1 MLSLVL
7 AAIFFVGI
15 HVCIAG
21 TRLRGLLVARLG
33 EGGFLG
39 LFSALSFAGLI
50 WLTTAYADAPYAP
63 LWGELYALKP
73 LVLIVMLAAF
83 VLVVVGLT
91 TPSPTAMGGAATLD
105 AEEPARGIL
114 RITRHPFLSGVALR
128 AAAHLIV
135 NGEASALVL
144 FGSLLVLALV
154 GPGSI
159 DRKRRRALGARWD
172 RFEAVT
178 SRVPFVAILQGRN
191 RFVASELPRGMLVLA
206 VVVYVA
212 VLATHGL
219 LFGVSPLPR

>member
-7 AAIFFVGI
+7 AALFFVGI

-21 TRLRGLLVARLG
+21 TRLRDVLVARLG
-33 EGGFLG
+33 AQGFLG
-39 LFSALSFAGLI
+39 AFSVLSFVGLI
-50 WLTTAYADAPYAP
+50 WLTTAYADAPYTP

-73 LVLIVMLAAF
+73 LVLLVTLVAF

-91 TPSPTAMGGAATLD
+91 TPSPTAVGGEGVLD
-105 AEEPARGIL
+105 ATEPARGIL
-114 RITRHPFLSGVALR
+114 RVTRHPFLSGVALW
-128 AAAHLIV
+128 AAAHLVV

-144 FGSLLVLALV
+144 FGSLLVLAVV

-159 DRKRRRALGARWD
+159 DRKRRRAFGARWE

-191 RFVASELPRGMLVLA
+191 RFVASELPRGMLALA
-206 VVVYVA
+206 VVVYAV
-212 VLATHGL
+212 VLAVHPL
-219 LFGVSPLPR
+219 LFGVSPLPG